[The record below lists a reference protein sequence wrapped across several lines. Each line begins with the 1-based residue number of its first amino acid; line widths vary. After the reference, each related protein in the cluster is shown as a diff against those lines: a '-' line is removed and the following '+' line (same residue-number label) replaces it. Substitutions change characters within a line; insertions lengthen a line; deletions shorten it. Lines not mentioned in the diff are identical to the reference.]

1 MLGFL
6 LTIADESNYKKIEY
20 LYNKYHDDMI
30 RFARYKLKASGISS
44 YEIDSEDVVQNSFL
58 KIVKYID
65 SIDFTRSEK
74 QLKTYVF
81 SIVSNETMN
90 LLSDKESFDDI
101 DNYSETLPDEEFF
114 ERLQINLRYDS
125 VVEKIKSLDEKYS
138 ITMLLHYCEEMDVRA
153 IANLM
158 EIPEKTVYTRLQRGK
173 HLLLES
179 VAAEDL

>member
-1 MLGFL
+1 
-6 LTIADESNYKKIEY
+6 
-20 LYNKYHDDMI
+20 
-30 RFARYKLKASGISS
+30 
-44 YEIDSEDVVQNSFL
+44 
-58 KIVKYID
+58 
-65 SIDFTRSEK
+65 
-74 QLKTYVF
+74 
-81 SIVSNETMN
+81 MN

-179 VAAEDL
+179 VTAEDL